1 MQSSWRL
8 ICAFVA
14 GVVAAVCTIAV
25 AVQPLPDA
33 NLFEEA
39 PRSGIWVASRID
51 MDPSAAPGARK
62 PSAPESLGKSAAT
75 LDPR

>member
-8 ICAFVA
+8 IGAFVA
-14 GVVAAVCTIAV
+14 GVVAAVCTIAL

-51 MDPSAAPGARK
+51 MGPSAAAATQEPL
-62 PSAPESLGKSAAT
+62 STESHGKNAAT
-75 LDPR
+75 LHPK